1 MARVVTPDQAK
12 RLGLAGRASFEIVSG
27 EMGARNASVRLVE
40 IPVAREGEPLRG
52 PHVHHGFEECMY
64 VLSGEGRTLT
74 AAGAHPVRQGDTILV
89 PSGEPH
95 VTRNTGTVPLV
106 LLCFFPA
113 PDVGK
118 FTEEV
123 SGPLPFPPP
132 QAGQGGGRK

>member
-40 IPVAREGEPLRG
+40 IPVPREGEEPRG

-64 VLSGEGRTLT
+64 VLAGEGRTLT
-74 AAGAHPVRQGDTILV
+74 PSGAHPVRQGDTILV
-89 PSGEPH
+89 PADEPH

-106 LLCFFPA
+106 LLCFFPT
-113 PDVGK
+113 PDVAK
-118 FTEEV
+118 STEDL
-123 SGPLPFPPP
+123 PLIW
-132 QAGQGGGRK
+132 K